1 MHRRL
6 PAAAVAGLAIFAA
19 LVGWLVVARLTAT
32 PAQRLVDL
40 DVYRNAG
47 ISVLHGRDLYGFR
60 SHPPQR
66 LPFTYPPF
74 AALLA
79 IPLAWLPFTAA
90 GILWT
95 LGELGCTVA
104 LTAAGFSRLL
114 RRSGRWWP
122 LLLGLLAGLLQ
133 LTLPLRD
140 EVKFGQVDELLA
152 LLCVVDCLWLRRTGS
167 DRDRPTAG
175 VLIGVATAVKLTPGI
190 FIVYLL
196 VRGSRRAAATAAATF
211 AACTLLAAA
220 VLQGDSHR
228 YWTDALFHTERLRS
242 NAGTANQSLRGMWLR
257 ALPDSRAATV
267 AWLLS
272 VAIVA
277 GIGLW
282 RARSASRRRDEV
294 AAVALVGLTAVLVS
308 PVSWIHH
315 LVWLPLVLGV
325 MVGAGRSRRLVIAA
339 VVVWAFFV
347 VRVPWLGSH
356 AAASGKL
363 VPLGRIG
370 QDGFG
375 LMALVLLLTLRAR
388 MPGSDLPS
396 PMAPTV
402 TVRHN
407 GGVHLG
413 GDS

>member
-1 MHRRL
+1 MQRRRTV
-6 PAAAVAGLAIFAA
+6 AAVAGLAVFAA
-19 LVGWLVVARLTAT
+19 LVTWLVVARLTAT

-47 ISVLHGRDLYGFR
+47 TSVLHGRDLYGYL

-79 IPLAWLPFTAA
+79 VPLAWLSFSAA
-90 GILWT
+90 GIVWT
-95 LGELGCTVA
+95 LGELACTVG
-104 LTAAGFSRLL
+104 LTAIGFRRLL
-114 RRSGRWWP
+114 DRAGRWWP

-152 LLCVVDCLWLRRTGS
+152 LLCVVDCLRARRS
-167 DRDRPTAG
+167 KSAG
-175 VLIGVATAVKLTPGI
+175 VLVGLAAAVKLTPAL
-190 FIVYLL
+190 FVVYLL

-211 AACTLLAAA
+211 AAATLLAAA
-220 VLQGDSHR
+220 VLPSDSHR
-228 YWTDALFHTERLRS
+228 FWTDALFHTERLRS
-242 NAGTANQSLRGMWLR
+242 NAGTSNQSLRGMWLR
-257 ALPDSRAATV
+257 ALPGHDHAVTV

-272 VAIVA
+272 AAIVA

-282 RARSASRRRDEV
+282 RARTASSRGDEV

-315 LVWLPLVLGV
+315 LVWLPLAIGV
-325 MVGAGRSRRLVIAA
+325 IVGTGRDLRRWAVAGA
-339 VVVWAFFV
+339 VWAFFV

-356 AAASGKL
+356 AVASRNL
-363 VPLGRIG
+363 VPLGRIV

-375 LMALVLLLTLRAR
+375 LMALVLLLGLRSSVAQ
-388 MPGSDLPS
+388 P
-396 PMAPTV
+396 V

-407 GGVHLG
+407 EGDRPG

>member
-6 PAAAVAGLAIFAA
+6 PAAAVAGLVVFAA
-19 LVGWLVVARLTAT
+19 LVGWLVVDQLTAT

-47 ISVLHGRDLYGFR
+47 TSVLHGRDLYGYL

-79 IPLAWLPFTAA
+79 VPLAWLPFGVA

-95 LGELGCTVA
+95 LGELACTVG
-104 LTAAGFSRLL
+104 LTAFGFARLL
-114 RRSGRWWP
+114 RQRATGWP
-122 LLLGLLAGLLQ
+122 LLLGLLAGLMQ
-133 LTLPLRD
+133 LTLPFRD

-152 LLCVVDCLWLRRTGS
+152 LLVVVDCLRVRGKAS
-167 DRDRPTAG
+167 G
-175 VLIGVATAVKLTPGI
+175 VLVGIATAIKLTPAA
-190 FIVYLL
+190 FVVYLF

-211 AACTLLAAA
+211 ASCTLVAAA
-220 VLQGDSHR
+220 VLPGDSHR

-242 NAGTANQSLRGMWLR
+242 NAGTSNQSLRGMWLR
-257 ALPDSRAATV
+257 ALPGHRTAVTV

-272 VAIVA
+272 ATIIVVV
-277 GIGLW
+277 GLW
-282 RARSASRRRDEV
+282 RARVASGRGDET
-294 AAVALVGLTAVLVS
+294 AAVMFVGLTAVLIS

-315 LVWLPLVLGV
+315 LVWLPLVIGV
-325 MVGAGRSRRLVIAA
+325 LLDTGRHWRQWAIATA
-339 VVVWAFFV
+339 VWVFFV

-356 AAASGKL
+356 AAATRNL
-363 VPLGRIG
+363 VPLGRIV

-375 LMALVLLLTLRAR
+375 LMCVVLLLSVPAR
-388 MPGSDLPS
+388 MTGSTLASSVARP
-396 PMAPTV
+396 V
-402 TVRHN
+402 TLRHN
-407 GGVHLG
+407 GGNHPG